1 MILHL
6 GWGNPGYI
14 HKLGDDELG
23 RSLTEKD
30 LCNWVDGK
38 FNMSQLCTLATKR
51 VNCVLVCMKHSITS
65 WSMEVLVLLS
75 SVLIQPD

>member
-14 HKLGDDELG
+14 YKLGDDELG

-38 FNMSQLCTLATKR
+38 FNMSQLCVLATKR